1 MKSHS
6 FVPDYYVSKPPPPLA
21 GSVSTS
27 PVLLLEAEREDGLKE
42 MGGDSGRTKRVGEGE
57 RGLRRIWYAGK
68 IQKKERPFQKTYT
81 HAKNQSLLLEIHVL
95 LPRSLSL

>member
-6 FVPDYYVSKPPPPLA
+6 FVPDYYVSKPPPLA

-42 MGGDSGRTKRVGEGE
+42 MGGDSGRTKRGGGE
-57 RGLRRIWYAGK
+57 RTEEDLVRR
-68 IQKKERPFQKTYT
+68 
-81 HAKNQSLLLEIHVL
+81 
-95 LPRSLSL
+95 